1 MSTKKAAR
9 TRRAEREKEKQHR
22 RRQGPLIL
30 AMIVLGVLVV
40 LATAALAWITP
51 QNVPDASLSWKI
63 RSNCKPVWLT

>member
-9 TRRAEREKEKQHR
+9 TLRAEHEKEKQHR

-40 LATAALAWITP
+40 LATALIVGTSGR
-51 QNVPDASLSWKI
+51 DSDDS
-63 RSNCKPVWLT
+63 RVWSAAHGHWHGR